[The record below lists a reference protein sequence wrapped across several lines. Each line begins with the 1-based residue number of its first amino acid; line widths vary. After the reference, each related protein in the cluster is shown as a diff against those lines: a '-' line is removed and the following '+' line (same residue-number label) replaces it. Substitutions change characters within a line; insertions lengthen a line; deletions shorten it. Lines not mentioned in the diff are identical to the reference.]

1 MTNNQLKYALSGLKN
16 KLSCNRITQ
25 KEYDIQEK
33 LILDQFPTTSEFQDD
48 KIQDKTRSRDN
59 RKTER

>member
-25 KEYDIQEK
+25 KEYDAQEK
-33 LILDQFPTTSEFQDD
+33 LILDKFNAGKQSNS
-48 KIQDKTRSRDN
+48 K
-59 RKTER
+59 